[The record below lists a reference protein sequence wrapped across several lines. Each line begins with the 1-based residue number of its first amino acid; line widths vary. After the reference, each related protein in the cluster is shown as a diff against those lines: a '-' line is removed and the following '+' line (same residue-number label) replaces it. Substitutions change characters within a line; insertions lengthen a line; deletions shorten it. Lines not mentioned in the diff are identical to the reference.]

1 MCIHCAN
8 VNPSRPCQL
17 QNQQGQLGRK
27 RKNENV
33 REEVDRHEAAASRLP
48 WKEAIRQAALE
59 EDFERDVMLQPKRHS
74 WDSYVPSKSK
84 SKTVV
89 VSGGPEDPLLQG
101 WPWGQAIRSLEGL
114 KEEEEKKKVKGEL
127 LKVKVDEHVE
137 HEKKGEEEKVKEG
150 RPGYKN

>member
-1 MCIHCAN
+1 MHLF
-8 VNPSRPCQL
+8 QL
-17 QNQQGQLGRK
+17 
-27 RKNENV
+27 
-33 REEVDRHEAAASRLP
+33 
-48 WKEAIRQAALE
+48 LE
-59 EDFERDVMLQPKRHS
+59 ISCREDFERDVMLQPKRHS

-101 WPWGQAIRSLEGL
+101 WPWGQAIRWTSCICFHSHHVSDWLYHRSLEGL